1 MRDLS
6 QGLFLEPTEENIK
19 KYREDKYLK
28 VKYSL
33 LSSQLVGGETNED
46 MKKIKEKVKGMLE
59 HLYSGKEL
67 YRHKPEFKNID
78 LTEPISSI
86 LSLNLFEEIC
96 IVVIDEKREK
106 ILGYKSF
113 SDSLSGNA
121 GSPGLNR
128 EIMAYLL
135 EMTKNYGTH
144 IGIVHIHNH
153 PDLINIVPS
162 ENDKMY
168 WLMTGIAAKFIGV
181 HLLDSMIVTDFD
193 LLSMKQL
200 CENTGQSSVI
210 LKKKYSLKKDQYELL
225 DQIDPK
231 LRYLWNICPL
241 QTFR

>member
-6 QGLFLEPTEENIK
+6 QGLFLKPTEENVK

-28 VKYSL
+28 TKYSL

-46 MKKIKEKVKGMLE
+46 MKKIKEKVKKSLE
-59 HLYSGKEL
+59 ELYSGKDL
-67 YRHKPEFKNID
+67 YNHKPEFKSID
-78 LTEPISSI
+78 LTEPVASI
-86 LSLNLFEEIC
+86 LGLNLYEEMC
-96 IVVIDEKREK
+96 IVIVDEKYTK
-106 ILGYKSF
+106 ILDYKRF
-113 SDSLSGNA
+113 SDTLSGNA

-135 EMTKNYGTH
+135 EMTKTYGTH
-144 IGIVHIHNH
+144 IGVIHIHNH

-162 ENDKMY
+162 ESDKMY
-168 WLMTGIAAKFIGV
+168 WLMTGIATKFIGV
-181 HLLDSMIVTDFD
+181 HFLDAMIVTDFD

-200 CENTGQSSVI
+200 CEKTNQPSVI
-210 LKKKYSLKKDQYELL
+210 LKKKYSLSKEQYELL